1 MMRARRAVAMGVPDG
16 GAWAAGAGHDG
27 RLAWVRPLLVGV
39 LAVAVAALALTVLS
53 APTARDARMSASR
66 PALQSKSVAGMSAGL
81 AAAASASIG
90 ASEHAYWP
98 VRRGDSLL
106 TRGGGIHSAFTAA
119 GARLRVA
126 QGTLGLSLAAF
137 GRGQR
142 VERVAAVE
150 PSRAAGQVVFRH
162 GSISESYA
170 NGPYGLEQAFT
181 VPKRPRVGAGSL
193 VLALGVR
200 GSLIAEQAGAQ
211 ILFRTRSG
219 ATALRY
225 GQLSAFDATGRRLP
239 ALMQVRDGRLELR
252 IDDANARYPLRID
265 PFIQQGSKLIG
276 AGESGK
282 GLFGFRVALSA
293 DGSTALIGGSADN
306 SHVGAAWVFTRSGS
320 TWTQQGAKLTGGGE
334 ESGKAEFGKGV
345 ALSADGDTALIGG
358 LLDDGGVGAAW
369 VFTREGE
376 TWSQQGAKLTG
387 AGEVGEGRFAFSV
400 SLSEDGNTALIGGG
414 GDNGEVGAA
423 WVFTRSG
430 STWEQQ
436 GEKLTG
442 GGEIGKG
449 HFGFAVALSADGDT
463 ALIGGLTDNAE
474 VGAAWVFTRSGST
487 WTQQGEKLTGGEE
500 SGKAEFGESVELSGE
515 GDTALIGGYADSG
528 EVGAAWVFTR
538 EGEVWSQ
545 QGPKLTGGGEV
556 GEGRFSF
563 SVGLSADGD
572 TALIGGGGDN
582 GGLGAAWVFT
592 RSGSTW
598 TQQGE
603 KLTGSGAVG
612 EAHFGFS
619 VALSADGATAL
630 VGGPADKTEI
640 GAAWAFVNP
649 PLIAPTVV
657 TGAAS
662 SITQSSATF
671 NATVN
676 PNNQTVSDCHFNYGT
691 STLYGT
697 SVPCATLPGSGM
709 SPVAVSASP
718 TGLSANTTYHFQI
731 VATNPSGTSVGA
743 DQTFTTAEPPEYGRC
758 VKLAKGV
765 KGKYATAT
773 CTSPATAEKFAFE
786 WEPGPGPKAKFTTS
800 IKALTVATL
809 ETVTKKLIVCT
820 GQTSTGEYTGRKT
833 VGNVVI
839 TFTGCEMGGSKC
851 TGAGAEEG
859 EVVTNTLEG
868 VLGIEK
874 TSTEGPVKNKIAQDL
889 FPVAEEGPLMEFS
902 CGPTPVSVRGSV
914 LDPVKSNKMLSTAT
928 LKYAATAGKQKPEKF
943 EGLPKDV
950 LETSFGEAA
959 FDQSGLKLTTIQT
972 SEEKIEINSV
982 V

>member
-1 MMRARRAVAMGVPDG
+1 MMRARRAVAVSIPDS
-16 GAWAAGAGHDG
+16 GAWTAGGGHDD
-27 RLAWVRPLLVGV
+27 RRSAWVRPLLVGILAVV
-39 LAVAVAALALTVLS
+39 LAAVALTALA
-53 APTARDARMSASR
+53 APTAPTAPAGTPRDA
-66 PALQSKSVAGMSAGL
+66 LQRQAVARLSAGL
-81 AAAASASIG
+81 AAAASVTIG
-90 ASEHAYWP
+90 GSERSYWP
-98 VRRGDSLL
+98 MRRGDSLR
-106 TRGGGIHSAFTAA
+106 TSGGGIRGAFSAG

-126 QGTLGLSLAAF
+126 QGTLGLSLAGV
-137 GRGQR
+137 GRGRDLEQ
-142 VERVAAVE
+142 VAGVA
-150 PSRAAGQVVFRH
+150 PLRAAGQVVYRH
-162 GSISESYA
+162 GSITESYA
-170 NGPYGLEQAFT
+170 NGPYGLEQAFSLH
-181 VPKRPRVGAGSL
+181 KRPRGGSGSL

-200 GSLIAEQAGAQ
+200 GSLIAEQGGAQ

-225 GQLSAFDATGRRLP
+225 DQLSAFDAAGRRLP

-252 IDDANARYPLRID
+252 IDDATARYPLRID
-265 PFIQQGSKLIG
+265 PFIQQGSKLTG

-306 SHVGAAWVFTRSGS
+306 SHAGAAWVFTRSGS
-320 TWTQQGAKLTGGGE
+320 TWTQQGAKLTGGE

-358 LLDDGGVGAAW
+358 LLDNGGVGAAW

-376 TWSQQGAKLTG
+376 AWSQQGPKLTG
-387 AGEVGEGRFAFSV
+387 GGEVGEGHFAFSV

-442 GGEIGKG
+442 SGEIGKG
-449 HFGFAVALSADGDT
+449 HFGFSVALSGDGDN
-463 ALIGGLTDNAE
+463 ALIGGLADNGE

-500 SGKAEFGESVELSGE
+500 GGKAEFGESVELSGD

-538 EGEVWSQ
+538 EGEAWSQ
-545 QGPKLTGGGEV
+545 QGPKLTGAGEV
-556 GEGRFSF
+556 GAGRFAF
-563 SVGLSADGD
+563 SVGLSAAGD

-582 GGLGAAWVFT
+582 GGLGAVWVFT

-598 TQQGE
+598 EQQGE
-603 KLTGSGAVG
+603 KLTGVGVIG

-619 VALSADGATAL
+619 VALSADGSTAL
-630 VGGPADKTEI
+630 VGGPADKTEV

-649 PLIAPTVV
+649 PLIPPTAV
-657 TGAAS
+657 TGAAT
-662 SITQSSATF
+662 SITQTSATL

-676 PNNQTVSDCHFNYGT
+676 PNNQTVSDCHFDYGT

-697 SVPCATLPGSGM
+697 SVPCATLPGSGTSPM
-709 SPVAVSASP
+709 SVSAAV
-718 TGLSANTTYHFQI
+718 TGLSANATYHFQI
-731 VATNPSGTSVGA
+731 VATNPSGTSTGA
-743 DQTFTTAEPPEYGRC
+743 DQAFTTAEPPEYGRC

-773 CTSPATAEKFAFE
+773 CTSSATAEKFAFE
-786 WEPGPGPKAKFTTS
+786 WEPGPGPKAKFTTA

-809 ETVTKKLIVCT
+809 ETVTKKQVTCT
-820 GQTSTGEYTGRKT
+820 GETSTGEYTGRKT

-859 EVVTNTLEG
+859 EVATNALEG
-868 VLGIEK
+868 VLGVEK
-874 TSTEGPVKNKIAQDL
+874 ASTEGPVKNKIAQDL
-889 FPVAEEGPLMEFS
+889 FPVAEGPLMQFS

-914 LDPVKSNKMLSTAT
+914 LNPVKSNKMLSTAT
-928 LKYAATAGKQKPEKF
+928 LKYTATAGKQKPEKF

-950 LETSFGEAA
+950 LETSFGEAP

-972 SEEKIEINSV
+972 NEEKIEINTV

>member
-16 GAWAAGAGHDG
+16 GAWAAVAGHDG
-27 RLAWVRPLLVGV
+27 RLAWVRPLLVAAC
-39 LAVAVAALALTVLS
+39 AVAVAALALISLS
-53 APTARDARMSASR
+53 APAGRNAPVPASR
-66 PALQSKSVAGMSAGL
+66 AVLQGKSVAGLSAGL

-90 ASEHAYWP
+90 ASERAYWP
-98 VRRGDSLL
+98 ARRGDSLL

-119 GARLRVA
+119 GARLQVA
-126 QGTLGLSLAAF
+126 QGTLGLSLAGL
-137 GRGQR
+137 GRGR
-142 VERVAAVE
+142 RIERVTAVE
-150 PSRAAGQVVFRH
+150 PTRAAAHVLYRY

-181 VPKRPRVGAGSL
+181 LSRRPSAGAGSL
-193 VLALGVR
+193 VLALGMR
-200 GSLIAEQAGAQ
+200 GSLIAERAGAQ

-239 ALMQVRDGRLELR
+239 ALMQLRDGRLELR
-252 IDDANARYPLRID
+252 IDDGGARYPLRID
-265 PFIQQGSKLIG
+265 PFVQQGSKLTG
-276 AGESGK
+276 GGESGK

-293 DGSTALIGGSADN
+293 DGSTALVGGSADN

-320 TWTQQGAKLTGGGE
+320 TWTQQGEKLTGGE

-345 ALSADGDTALIGG
+345 ALSGDGDTALIGG
-358 LLDDGGVGAAW
+358 LLDNGGAGAAW

-387 AGEVGEGRFAFSV
+387 SGEVGEGRFAFSV
-400 SLSEDGNTALIGGG
+400 ALSGDGDTALIGGG

-442 GGEIGKG
+442 GGEVGKG
-449 HFGFAVALSADGDT
+449 HFGFSVALSGDGDN
-463 ALIGGLTDNAE
+463 ALVGGLTDNGE

-500 SGKAEFGESVELSGE
+500 SGKAEFGESVALSGD
-515 GDTALIGGYADSG
+515 GGTALIGGYADNA

-538 EGEVWSQ
+538 EGEAWSQ

-572 TALIGGGGDN
+572 TALVGGGGDN
-582 GGLGAAWVFT
+582 GGVGAVWVFT

-603 KLTGSGAVG
+603 KLTGGGLVG

-619 VALSADGATAL
+619 VALSADASTGL
-630 VGGPADKTEI
+630 VGGPADKTEL
-640 GAAWAFVNP
+640 GAAWVFVNP

-657 TGAAS
+657 TGAAT
-662 SITQSSATF
+662 SITQSSATL

-676 PNNQTVSDCHFNYGT
+676 PNNQTVSDCHFDYGT
-691 STLYGT
+691 STLYGA

-709 SPVAVSASP
+709 SPVAVSAAL

-731 VATNPSGTSVGA
+731 VATNPSGTSAGA

-800 IKALTVATL
+800 IKALTLATL
-809 ETVTKKLIVCT
+809 ETVTKTLVVCT

-839 TFTGCEMGGSKC
+839 TFSGCEMGGVKC

-859 EVVTNTLEG
+859 EVVTNTLQG

-874 TSTEGPVKNKIAQDL
+874 TSTEGPVKDKIAQDL
-889 FPVAEEGPLMEFS
+889 FPVGEEGPLMEFS
-902 CGPTPVSVRGSV
+902 CGPTPVSVIGSV
-914 LDPVKSNKMLSTAT
+914 LNPVKSNKMLATAT
-928 LKYAATAGKQKPEKF
+928 VKYAATAGKQKPEKF
-943 EGLPKDV
+943 EELPRDV
-950 LETSFGEAA
+950 LETSIGEAA
-959 FDQSGLKLTTIQT
+959 FVQSGLKLTTIQT